1 MPLRVLVTNDD
12 GIAAPGLRVLAE
24 ALSDAG
30 HDVVVVAPAQDCS
43 GQAAALG
50 PLHLSGQ
57 VEFER
62 VRLDERDAF
71 AVAGP
76 PALCV
81 MASCLSGF
89 GPRPDVVVSGINA
102 GANTGRAVLH
112 SGTVGAAL
120 TGLNFGLPG
129 VAVSQVVGTPQEWS
143 TAATLATAF
152 VDAIASLRPPV
163 VVNLNVPNRTLA
175 ALGRLVVAQLDPG
188 GTVQADMVE
197 REAGVLELR
206 IPERP
211 AARAGTD
218 SALLEEGYATV
229 TALAGPHA
237 VEVGLAELCAQV
249 EGDLQDRDRRR
260 PA

>member
-24 ALSDAG
+24 TLAGAG
-30 HDVVVVAPAQDCS
+30 HEVIVVAPAQDCS

-50 PLHLSGQ
+50 PLHLSGR

-62 VRLDERDAF
+62 VRLGEREAF

-81 MASCLSGF
+81 MAACLSGF
-89 GPRPDVVVSGINA
+89 GPRADVVVSGINA

-129 VAVSQVVGTPQEWS
+129 LAVSQVAGTAYEWS
-143 TAATLATAF
+143 TAATLAAVF
-152 VDAIASLRPPV
+152 VDALGSLRHPA
-163 VVNLNVPNRTLA
+163 VVNLNVPNRPLA
-175 ALGRLVVAQLDPG
+175 ALGGLVVAQLDPG
-188 GTVQADMVE
+188 GTVQAAMVD
-197 REAGVLELR
+197 REAGVLELS

-218 SALLEEGYATV
+218 SALVEAGYATV

-237 VEVGLAELCAQV
+237 VEVGMAQLCLQV
-249 EGDLQDRDRRR
+249 ERGLEDRVRR